1 MDARL
6 IAEMARGA
14 GWWCHGRTECECI
27 VDDKIDEPI
36 SVWLDRALACV
47 AADGT
52 VDWAAL
58 AGVGFAHDLVLA
70 RRLVASHSHRDGGLV
85 VCGVSADH
93 DGRAPERFDVEVH
106 RGTFF
111 EPAPVDAEAP
121 STRSWRWATAD
132 LPPIRGG
139 DDAVAG
145 LVALAASRMPA
156 SVHARG
162 SSMSGARL
170 ISLDTW
176 AARIGHTLVTRTTP
190 WSSSELLVRELALA
204 RALLDFLVEDATP
217 LQGDGHAGER
227 HAADIDV
234 APRFGAPLPASVA
247 ADAAAVYERALG
259 AWARMGLDEFHEDTC
274 WGSDR
279 GDDIA
284 TPVWLGVVS
293 ALGVFLAAGERL
305 SGAPVADAGSLV
317 PTPFGPPLTPPTTGP
332 TSTSHPTAA
341 PIGTGTSPA
350 LYPL

>member
-6 IAEMARGA
+6 IAEMDHGA
-14 GWWCHGRTECECI
+14 GWWCRDRTEQECV
-27 VDDKIDEPI
+27 VDDKIDEPV

-47 AADGT
+47 GADGA

-85 VCGVSADH
+85 VCNVSAEH

-132 LPPIRGG
+132 LPSIRGG

-162 SSMSGARL
+162 SNMSGARL

-176 AARIGHTLVTRTTP
+176 AARIGHALATRTTP
-190 WSSSELLVRELALA
+190 CSSSELIRELALA
-204 RALLDFLVEDATP
+204 RALLAFLVEDATP
-217 LQGDGHAGER
+217 LQGDGHIGER
-227 HAADIDV
+227 RAVDIDV
-234 APRFGAPLPASVA
+234 TPRFGAPLAASVA
-247 ADAAAVYERALG
+247 ADATDVYERALG
-259 AWARMGLDEFHEDTC
+259 AWARMGLDEFREGTC

-293 ALGVFLAAGERL
+293 ALATFLAAGERF
-305 SGAPVADAGSLV
+305 SGAPIVNAGSPA
-317 PTPFGPPLTPPTTGP
+317 PTLYGP
-332 TSTSHPTAA
+332 H
-341 PIGTGTSPA
+341 
-350 LYPL
+350 